1 LSKELATK
9 GNSPLVT
16 KNKKLIKE
24 YIDTKHGDEHPAIKG
39 ALTTIIETKL
49 DNPLTIEVLRENF
62 KEKYK
67 QSIDYQALIEDI
79 QSKLHKR
86 IGPDISS
93 KVIGIS
99 EQSIKKRIIESKNN
113 HSRFNETK
121 DYNEM
126 KLAFQD
132 LSKSVNE
139 LSDIFK

>member
-1 LSKELATK
+1 MFKDSEKQKEIPHSSDNNNKSQENLHLSKELATK

-79 QSKLHKR
+79 QSKL
-86 IGPDISS
+86 
-93 KVIGIS
+93 
-99 EQSIKKRIIESKNN
+99 
-113 HSRFNETK
+113 
-121 DYNEM
+121 
-126 KLAFQD
+126 
-132 LSKSVNE
+132 
-139 LSDIFK
+139 